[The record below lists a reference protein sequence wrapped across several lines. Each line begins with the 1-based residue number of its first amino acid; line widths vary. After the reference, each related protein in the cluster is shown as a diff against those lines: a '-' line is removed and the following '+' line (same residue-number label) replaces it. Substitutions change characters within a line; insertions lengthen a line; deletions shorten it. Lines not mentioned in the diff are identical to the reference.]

1 MAEEKKVVCEIYKS
15 TKLDGAYL
23 YLKKNSN
30 IEALPTKLTETFGI
44 PKHVMT
50 FLLTP
55 EKKLAQVEAKQ
66 VLEKLEDNGY
76 FLQLTREVDE
86 YMQEINQYNS
96 KLR

>member
-1 MAEEKKVVCEIYKS
+1 MVEEKKVVCEVYKS

-23 YLKKNSN
+23 YLKKNFN
-30 IEALPTKLTETFGI
+30 FEELPSKLMETFGE
-44 PKHVMT
+44 PKYVMT

-55 EKKLAQVEAKQ
+55 EKKLAQVEAKE
-66 VLEKLEDNGY
+66 VLGKLEYNGY

-86 YMQEINQYNS
+86 YMQKINQYNS